1 MHSFVLFSIAKI
13 VENKGRKLH
22 QEIVLEYHPMKIAI
36 ASTFHPYRG
45 GIAQFNDAMAIAL
58 RAEGHMVN
66 CFNWSRQY
74 PTMFF
79 PGVAQTK
86 SGTSTPPHSTSAP
99 LDSISPNSWRK
110 TAKVILCDEGI
121 DVVILP
127 FWHSALAPA
136 LRGVA
141 KSIKRLSP
149 ETKVIAIMHNATSHD
164 GKASD
169 KWLTRRFLKRV
180 DNVVTLSASVTQEVI
195 NLAPNLPVKT
205 LFHPLYNDLPVKP
218 EKKLAREKLGI
229 PVSAKNVVLFFGLIR
244 PYKGLEVLLDAAN
257 LFSEDTHLII
267 AGECYG
273 SWDKYEKIINGNKA
287 KSRIHVFNRFIPDE
301 QLGEFFVATD
311 LVALPYLSASQSGVT
326 ATAIQYDLPIVASN
340 VGDLANSITHGK
352 TGALVE
358 PGDSKALGEAIEVWF
373 REEHLGLGE
382 AYAHLKASKSWK
394 EFARQL
400 L

>member
-1 MHSFVLFSIAKI
+1 M
-13 VENKGRKLH
+13 GRKLH
-22 QEIVLEYHPMKIAI
+22 KKIVLENHPMKIAI

-74 PTMFF
+74 PSILF

-99 LDSISPNSWRK
+99 LDSISPYSWRK
-110 TAKVILCDEGI
+110 TAKIILCDEGV

-141 KSIKRLSP
+141 RSIKRLSP
-149 ETKVIAIMHNATSHD
+149 DTKLIAIMHNATSHD

-180 DNVVTLSASVTQEVI
+180 DNAVTLSTSVTEDVI
-195 NLAPNLPVKT
+195 KLAPKLPIKT
-205 LFHPLYNDLPVKP
+205 LFHPLYDDLQKKP
-218 EKKLAREKLGI
+218 DKNIAREKLGI
-229 PVSAKNVVLFFGLIR
+229 PENAKNIVLFFGLIR
-244 PYKGLEVLLDAAN
+244 PYKGLEVLLKAAN
-257 LFSEDTHLII
+257 LLSEDTHLII

-273 SWDKYEKIINGNKA
+273 SWDKYEKIINVSNA

-301 QLGEFFVATD
+301 QLGDFFVAAD

-326 ATAIQYDLPIVASN
+326 ATAIQFDLPIIASN
-340 VGDLANSITHGK
+340 VGDLSNSITNE
-352 TGALVE
+352 TGALVV
-358 PGDSKALGEAIEVWF
+358 PGDSNALGEAIEAWF
-373 REEHLGLGE
+373 SKEHTGLGE
-382 AYAHLKASKSWK
+382 AYAKLKASKSWE

-400 L
+400 F

>member
-1 MHSFVLFSIAKI
+1 
-13 VENKGRKLH
+13 
-22 QEIVLEYHPMKIAI
+22 MKIAI

-45 GIAQFNDAMAIAL
+45 GIAQFNDAMTVAL
-58 RAEGHMVN
+58 RADGHMVN

-74 PTMFF
+74 PSILF

-86 SGTSTPPHSTSAP
+86 TGTSTPPHSTSAP
-99 LDSISPNSWRK
+99 LDSISQNSWRK
-110 TAKVILCDEGI
+110 TAKIILCDGGV

-180 DNVVTLSASVTQEVI
+180 DNAVTLSKSVTQDVI
-195 NLAPNLPVKT
+195 KLAPDLPIKT
-205 LFHPLYNDLPVKP
+205 LFHPLYDDLPQKP

-229 PVSAKNVVLFFGLIR
+229 PVNAKNIVLFFGLIR
-244 PYKGLEVLLDAAN
+244 PYKGLEVLLKATN
-257 LFSEDTHLII
+257 LLSEDTHLII

-273 SWDKYEKIINGNKA
+273 TWEKYEKIIKTIKEKSFNSAALTYSTSDTSNTGGNLGWIDENSLNK
-287 KSRIHVFNRFIPDE
+287 KLREILSSMKENEFTEPITIPGGFMILNIRKIKEIELIKNIDEEVNKVINLQKNIQLNQFSKMYFNKIKK
-301 QLGEFFVATD
+301 G
-311 LVALPYLSASQSGVT
+311 
-326 ATAIQYDLPIVASN
+326 IQIN
-340 VGDLANSITHGK
+340 EI
-352 TGALVE
+352 
-358 PGDSKALGEAIEVWF
+358 
-373 REEHLGLGE
+373 
-382 AYAHLKASKSWK
+382 
-394 EFARQL
+394 
-400 L
+400 

>member
-13 VENKGRKLH
+13 VENKGRKLPE
-22 QEIVLEYHPMKIAI
+22 EIVLENHPMKIAI

-58 RAEGHMVN
+58 RAEGHIVN

-74 PTMFF
+74 PAMFF
-79 PGVAQTK
+79 PGVTQTK

-110 TAKVILCDEGI
+110 TAKIILCDDGV

-141 KSIKRLSP
+141 RSIKRLSP

-180 DNVVTLSASVTQEVI
+180 DNVVTLSASVTLDVMK
-195 NLAPNLPVKT
+195 LAPDLPVKT
-205 LFHPLYNDLPVKP
+205 LFHPLYDDLPVKP
-218 EKKLAREKLGI
+218 EKKLARETLGI
-229 PVSAKNVVLFFGLIR
+229 PESAKNVVLFFGLIR

-257 LFSEDTHLII
+257 LLSEDTHLII

-273 SWDKYEKIINGNKA
+273 SWDKYEEIINSNKA
-287 KSRIHVFNRFIPDE
+287 KSRIHVFNRFIPDN
-301 QLGEFFVATD
+301 QLGGFFVAAD

-340 VGDLANSITHGK
+340 VGDLSNSITNGK

-373 REEHLGLGE
+373 REEHPELGE
-382 AYAHLKASKSWK
+382 AYAHLKASKSWE

>member
-1 MHSFVLFSIAKI
+1 
-13 VENKGRKLH
+13 
-22 QEIVLEYHPMKIAI
+22 MKIAI

-110 TAKVILCDEGI
+110 TAKVILCDEGV

>member
-1 MHSFVLFSIAKI
+1 
-13 VENKGRKLH
+13 
-22 QEIVLEYHPMKIAI
+22 MKIAI

-58 RAEGHMVN
+58 RAEGHQVN

-74 PTMFF
+74 PTILF
-79 PGVAQTK
+79 PGVTQIK
-86 SGTSTPPHSTSAP
+86 SGTSTPPNSKSAP

-110 TAKVILCDEGI
+110 TAKIILCDEGV

-141 KSIKRLSP
+141 RSIKRISP

-180 DNVVTLSASVTQEVI
+180 DNVVTLSTSVTQDVI
-195 NLAPNLPVKT
+195 KLAPAIPTKT
-205 LFHPLYNDLPVKP
+205 LFHPLYENPPKKP
-218 EKKLAREKLGI
+218 EKKIAREKLGI
-229 PVSAKNVVLFFGLIR
+229 PVNAQNVVLFFGLIR

-257 LFSEDTHLII
+257 LLSENTHLII

-273 SWDKYEKIINGNKA
+273 SWDKYEKIINSSRAKA
-287 KSRIHVFNRFIPDE
+287 RIHVFNRFIPDE
-301 QLGEFFVATD
+301 QLGEFFVAAD

-340 VGDLANSITHGK
+340 VGDLSNSITNGK
-352 TGALVE
+352 TGTLVE
-358 PGDSKALGEAIEVWF
+358 PGDSKALGEAIETWF
-373 REEHLGLGE
+373 KKGHTELAE
-382 AYAHLKASKSWK
+382 AYAQLKASKSWK

-400 L
+400 F